1 MSETTRRMLVR
12 GVAAAK
18 AGDRSEA
25 RRYLERILYLD
36 PSHDQ
41 QVDAHWWLFTICDDV
56 AEKRDHLEEIL
67 VSDPTHADARRA
79 LAVLDGQL
87 DPDEIVDAD
96 HLPEAAPDDESEPR
110 EARRFVCPQ
119 CGGRMQFDPGS
130 QRLQCAYC
138 GHRRTVF
145 SAMQEGLAVEESDF
159 VVTMATVK
167 GHVVPQGVKTI
178 KCQGCQAA
186 LISSDDL
193 TARCPYCGSSHVVE
207 DVAHAQILPEGLI
220 PFAIEEHS
228 ANRRLADWLRRSLR
242 GRPSR
247 VARVRG
253 LYLPIW
259 TFDLMG
265 EVKWRAEEQSQRG
278 GGLSLSGGSSLS
290 GSQDLGLFQGGRRIY
305 EGIHSFLLD
314 DIRVPASHLLPHEL
328 REAFATFEFDGVV
341 PYDAAY
347 LADQPAA
354 RYDVAVSDASLIA
367 RRQVLETARRKAR
380 IQAEVRM
387 RNVHRFQVT
396 PANLAVQ
403 SYKLLLVPFWLGNYR
418 MDEKVYAVLVNGQTG
433 EVVGEEPAGRIER
446 LLGHWFGS

>member
-1 MSETTRRMLVR
+1 
-12 GVAAAK
+12 
-18 AGDRSEA
+18 
-25 RRYLERILYLD
+25 
-36 PSHDQ
+36 
-41 QVDAHWWLFTICDDV
+41 
-56 AEKRDHLEEIL
+56 
-67 VSDPTHADARRA
+67 
-79 LAVLDGQL
+79 
-87 DPDEIVDAD
+87 
-96 HLPEAAPDDESEPR
+96 
-110 EARRFVCPQ
+110 
-119 CGGRMQFDPGS
+119 
-130 QRLQCAYC
+130 
-138 GHRRTVF
+138 
-145 SAMQEGLAVEESDF
+145 
-159 VVTMATVK
+159 
-167 GHVVPQGVKTI
+167 
-178 KCQGCQAA
+178 
-186 LISSDDL
+186 
-193 TARCPYCGSSHVVE
+193 
-207 DVAHAQILPEGLI
+207 
-220 PFAIEEHS
+220 
-228 ANRRLADWLRRSLR
+228 
-242 GRPSR
+242 
-247 VARVRG
+247 
-253 LYLPIW
+253 
-259 TFDLMG
+259 
-265 EVKWRAEEQSQRG
+265 
-278 GGLSLSGGSSLS
+278 LSGGSSLS

-314 DIRVPASHLLPHEL
+314 DIRVPASPLLPHEL